1 MNCGGGGCPGLP
13 GWLHKYNT
21 ETDGRVCE
29 RQLKGKNGDGFIL
42 GSMLPKRTEERRVK
56 TPRSQLLS
64 KLGLFFMKYLSFV
77 VLL

>member
-1 MNCGGGGCPGLP
+1 MAEPAWTCLCSDMNCGGGPGLP

-42 GSMLPKRTEERRVK
+42 GSML
-56 TPRSQLLS
+56 
-64 KLGLFFMKYLSFV
+64 YLSGQKKDV
-77 VLL
+77 